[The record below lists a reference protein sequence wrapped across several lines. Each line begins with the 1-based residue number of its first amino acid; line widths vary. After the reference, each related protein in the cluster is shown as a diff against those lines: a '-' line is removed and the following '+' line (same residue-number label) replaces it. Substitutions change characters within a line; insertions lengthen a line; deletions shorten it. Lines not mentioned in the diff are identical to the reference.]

1 MNAARPLAH
10 AASAFA
16 DAARSSLERAAIS
29 LPNGSF
35 QARVCGKMAG
45 MKRTKKPVQV
55 TLQINARTFAEFTQ
69 ANRKVKRWTGA
80 APGVEKLM
88 SFMLRAEN
96 DAEDIAVIYCFKA
109 LRQPLEVID
118 GYGKRQPRPR

>member
-1 MNAARPLAH
+1 M
-10 AASAFA
+10 
-16 DAARSSLERAAIS
+16 DRAAIS

-35 QARVCGKMAG
+35 QARVCGKMDG
-45 MKRTKKPVQV
+45 MKRTRKPVQV